1 MRPHFPAL
9 ARPLLAVVA
18 LAAVLALG
26 ACGGDGASDS
36 TTADGDGIE
45 TTITSTGPGGAAPGA
60 TGNRGKSAGQSKA
73 VPPCDAQLGGLL
85 GSLDSLRVR
94 LATGF
99 SYEQYAGAVHEAR
112 TAYAGL
118 DARRL
123 PPACLLA
130 AGTAAEKSLNRY
142 IEAANTWGE
151 CLADAGCDGRAVE
164 PELQRQWQVAS
175 HWLSQAHEGLE
186 RAS

>member
-1 MRPHFPAL
+1 MMPPSPAL
-9 ARPLLAVVA
+9 ARRLL
-18 LAAVLALG
+18 AVLALAG
-26 ACGGDGASDS
+26 ALALAACGSDGGGSATASGDRDE
-36 TTADGDGIE
+36 TAIA
-45 TTITSTGPGGAAPGA
+45 STGPGGSAASGA
-60 TGNRGKSAGQSKA
+60 SGSGKSAGKDLGA
-73 VPPCDAQLGGLL
+73 RACDAQLGDFLRT
-85 GSLDSLRVR
+85 LDRLRVR

-99 SYEQYAGAVHEAR
+99 SYEQYASAVRKAR
-112 TAYAGL
+112 AAYADI
-118 DARRL
+118 DADRL
-123 PPACLLA
+123 PPACLVA

-186 RAS
+186 QIS